1 MRPAGSEDN
10 GAHNIRHQPTESDKV
25 GGESGVLARHA
36 EWDGRGRPSLHQ
48 LGVIGVYNFR
58 AISD

>member
-25 GGESGVLARHA
+25 GGESGRQ
-36 EWDGRGRPSLHQ
+36 SLHQ
-48 LGVIGVYNFR
+48 LCIFNQQGHTAAAV
-58 AISD
+58 AALLTATHKDWL